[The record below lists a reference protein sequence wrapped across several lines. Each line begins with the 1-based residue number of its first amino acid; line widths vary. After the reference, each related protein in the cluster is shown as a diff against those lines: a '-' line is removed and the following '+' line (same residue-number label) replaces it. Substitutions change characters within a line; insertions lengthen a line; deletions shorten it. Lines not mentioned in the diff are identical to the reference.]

1 MKTFADLSF
10 TSYLDGQ
17 GTQAKLQFTN
27 GYGIYVYRTP
37 WTIGGTSGNYCGS
50 VISSNGLL
58 EPNTSV
64 PDRYDLTE
72 SGVTQMMADIQSL

>member
-1 MKTFADLSF
+1 MKTFADLVF
-10 TSYLDGQ
+10 ESYLEGQ
-17 GTQAKLQFTN
+17 GTQSKLQFTN
-27 GYGIYVYRTP
+27 GYGIYVFRTP

-64 PDRYDLTE
+64 PDRHNLTE
-72 SGVTQMMADIQSL
+72 SAVTQMMADIQAL